1 MLTQG
6 EFWILIIVVLLIANL
21 ALLFYVKLDFDKK
34 VVRFSQEVEGVKES
48 LFHVKQDF
56 DKRIIELLQ
65 EVSDIKAGKNTSELV
80 QQVKDVKENLTH
92 IQQNFGNKLMDL
104 LQELNDIKG
113 RLILDLD
120 KKVSKLSQEVEG
132 IQVKDIKENLIHMQQ
147 NFDKKLAEL
156 LQEVNDI
163 KVRLILDLDKKMEK
177 LSQEVESISEGIEQ
191 LEQQTRK
198 RIDHIAK
205 LLTEPIFDEDQ
216 LKI

>member
-6 EFWILIIVVLLIANL
+6 DFWILVLIGLLIANL
-21 ALLFYVKLDFDKK
+21 ALLFYVKSDFDKK
-34 VVRFSQEVEGVKES
+34 VDKLSQEVENIREN
-48 LFHVKQDF
+48 LHYLKQDSDRKMTQF
-56 DKRIIELLQ
+56 LKEVDNIKANYVVFYK
-65 EVSDIKAGKNTSELV
+65 EVS
-80 QQVKDVKENLTH
+80 
-92 IQQNFGNKLMDL
+92 
-104 LQELNDIKG
+104 DIKG

-132 IQVKDIKENLIHMQQ
+132 IQVKVKDIKENLIHMQQ

-163 KVRLILDLDKKMEK
+163 KVRLILDLDKKTDK
-177 LSQEVESISEGIEQ
+177 LSQEVESIKEGIEQ

-205 LLTEPIFDEDQ
+205 LLTEPISDESE

>member
-1 MLTQG
+1 MPAQG
-6 EFWILIIVVLLIANL
+6 DFWVLVFIGLLIANL
-21 ALLFYVKLDFDKK
+21 VFRFYVRLDLDKK
-34 VVRFSQEVEGVKES
+34 INELLREVKSVKENLVIQEVNG
-48 LFHVKQDF
+48 
-56 DKRIIELLQ
+56 
-65 EVSDIKAGKNTSELV
+65 IKANKNAGELV
-80 QQVKDVKENLTH
+80 QQIKDVKENLIH

-104 LQELNDIKG
+104 LQEVNDIKG

-132 IQVKDIKENLIHMQQ
+132 IQVKDIKENLIHIQQ

-163 KVRLILDLDKKMEK
+163 KVRLILELDKKTDK
-177 LSQEVESISEGIEQ
+177 LSQEVENIRGGIEQ
-191 LEQQTRK
+191 LEQQTKERME
-198 RIDHIAK
+198 RIAK

>member
-1 MLTQG
+1 MPAQG
-6 EFWILIIVVLLIANL
+6 DFWILVFIGLLIANL
-21 ALLFYVKLDFDKK
+21 VFRFYVRLDLDKK
-34 VVRFSQEVEGVKES
+34 INELLREVKSVKENLVIQEVNG
-48 LFHVKQDF
+48 
-56 DKRIIELLQ
+56 
-65 EVSDIKAGKNTSELV
+65 IKANKNAGELV
-80 QQVKDVKENLTH
+80 QQIKDVKENLIH

-104 LQELNDIKG
+104 LQEVNDIKG

-132 IQVKDIKENLIHMQQ
+132 IQVKDIKENLIHIQQ

-163 KVRLILDLDKKMEK
+163 KVRLILELDKKMDK
-177 LSQEVESISEGIEQ
+177 LSQEVENIRGGIEQ
-191 LEQQTRK
+191 LEQQTKERME
-198 RIDHIAK
+198 RIAK

>member
-1 MLTQG
+1 MPAQG
-6 EFWILIIVVLLIANL
+6 DFWILVLIGLLIANL
-21 ALLFYVKLDFDKK
+21 VFRFYVRLDLDKK
-34 VVRFSQEVEGVKES
+34 INELLREVKSVKENLVIQEVNG
-48 LFHVKQDF
+48 
-56 DKRIIELLQ
+56 
-65 EVSDIKAGKNTSELV
+65 IKANKNAGELV
-80 QQVKDVKENLTH
+80 QQIKDVKENLIH

-104 LQELNDIKG
+104 LQEVNDIKG

-132 IQVKDIKENLIHMQQ
+132 IQVKDIKENLIHIQQ

-163 KVRLILDLDKKMEK
+163 KVRLILELDKKTDK
-177 LSQEVESISEGIEQ
+177 LSQEVENIRGGIEQ
-191 LEQQTRK
+191 LEQQTKERME
-198 RIDHIAK
+198 RIAK